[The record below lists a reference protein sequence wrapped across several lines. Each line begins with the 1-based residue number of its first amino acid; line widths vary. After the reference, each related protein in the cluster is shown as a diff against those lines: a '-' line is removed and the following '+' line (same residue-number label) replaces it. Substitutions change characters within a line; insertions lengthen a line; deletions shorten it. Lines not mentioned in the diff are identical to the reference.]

1 MARRLSDNDIM
12 AIRACYK
19 TLGTYAAVSRKL
31 GFSASTVK
39 KYVQLSESQEIN
51 KQDETTLLIKSNEKF
66 PNFEKPK
73 PIEEIKCPSTQEGW
87 SNWCS
92 LSDEEVLEVLSFTKN
107 LIV

>member
-51 KQDETTLLIKSNEKF
+51 KQDETTLLIKSNE
-66 PNFEKPK
+66 
-73 PIEEIKCPSTQEGW
+73 
-87 SNWCS
+87 
-92 LSDEEVLEVLSFTKN
+92 
-107 LIV
+107 